1 MTIAELV
8 KGMLDAGANPE
19 AVAIAIRAI
28 EEEREEREERE
39 QLRRRRASR
48 AKRPEIVAQ
57 RA

>member
-1 MTIAELV
+1 VTIAELV

-28 EEEREEREERE
+28 EEEREERE
-39 QLRRRRASR
+39 QRRKRASR
-48 AKRPEIVAQ
+48 TKGRPEIVAQ